1 LNGEEVSILA
11 DGSVEGRVTVS
22 GGVATL
28 SRAFKHIVLGIPYVC
43 DGKTLGI
50 ENIQG
55 ETYAGK
61 MKNLRQA
68 HVQVLA
74 SRSFYVG
81 MDFDHMDEMQPRDG
95 DDQGDAPALVSD
107 VIDVPID
114 STWNTT
120 GSVCIRH
127 IDPTPL
133 TILSVAYTG
142 EGGG

>member
-1 LNGEEVSILA
+1 MLA
-11 DGSVEGRVTVS
+11 DGSVEGRVTVT

-28 SRAFKHIVLGIPYVC
+28 SRAFKKIVIGLPYVC
-43 DGKTLGI
+43 DMKTLGI

-61 MKNLRQA
+61 MKIVKQA
-68 HVQVLA
+68 HVQILY
-74 SRSFYVG
+74 SRSFYAG
-81 MDFDHMDEMQPRDG
+81 MDFDHLDEMQPRDG
-95 DDQGDAPALVSD
+95 DDQGEAPALVSD
-107 VIDVPID
+107 VVDVPID

-120 GSVCIRH
+120 GAVCIRH